1 MIGERPG
8 DALGHRPSCLPNA
21 PFPCR
26 SSPTVVREHLDGLVD
41 AAGPLGPVAFVV
53 AYVALTVAFVPGTI
67 PSLAAGALFGAVWG
81 TVLTLVG
88 ATLGAALA
96 YEVARRLGR
105 ERLQRVLGPRAL
117 AADAWVG
124 ERGLRGVLALRL
136 VPVVPFNALNYAFGL
151 SSVGRRDHLIGTAV
165 GIVPGTVAFVALGDA
180 ITEPGSTGFFLS
192 LGAVLLLVLVSV
204 VAGRRTRVPA

>member
-1 MIGERPG
+1 M
-8 DALGHRPSCLPNA
+8 
-21 PFPCR
+21 
-26 SSPTVVREHLDGLVD
+26 REHLDGFVD

-67 PSLAAGALFGAVWG
+67 PSLAAGALFGAIWG
-81 TVLTLVG
+81 TVLTLLG

-105 ERLQRVLGPRAL
+105 ERLHRVLGPRAL

-124 ERGLRGVLALRL
+124 DRGLRGVLALRL

-151 SSVGRRDHLIGTAV
+151 SSVGRRDHLVGTAV
-165 GIVPGTVAFVALGDA
+165 GIVPGTIAFVALGDA
-180 ITEPGSTGFFLS
+180 ITDPGSTGFLLS
-192 LGAVLLLVLVSV
+192 LGAVLALVLVSV